1 MSLHMVGKTD
11 LVTVSEGTEE
21 AKLNFRGLLS
31 GDLYSFKIGCGHIRD
46 ILKFSLER
54 NEE

>member
-31 GDLYSFKIGCGHIRD
+31 GDLYAIKIGCGHIRD